1 MVDSLR
7 HDLTQVI
14 RQCGTDISITAKQ
27 VNQILNGH
35 YKDVIAEIGRV
46 DKKAKPT
53 NLDSIAVPPNPES

>member
-27 VNQILNGH
+27 VNQILNGE
-35 YKDVIAEIGRV
+35 YQDVIRQIGREP
-46 DKKAKPT
+46 KKKSP
-53 NLDSIAVPPNPES
+53 NLDSIAVPPKPQ